1 MRKIQLTKQ
10 AIYAESKST
19 ALYLRDISK
28 IQFEQSNS
36 INIESFCSREQFERH
51 LVHTHLKFAAQ
62 VAIRYG
68 GMGLD
73 KEDLISIAN
82 IGLIKA
88 SKLFDPNYGVKFISF
103 SVNYI
108 RAEITKSL
116 NELSRTVRIPS
127 HKINQI
133 NYASFSLDQ
142 EFENDD
148 NSTSYGDR
156 YVRCEMNES
165 GFDATFVKAEIKKA
179 LNFLH
184 PNSRIAI
191 QMYYA
196 IGYEYEYSMEDIANV
211 IGVSTERVRQIIR
224 KAEIQLKA
232 SFLRYL

>member
-10 AIYAESKST
+10 AIYADSIST

-28 IQFEQSNS
+28 IQFLESNS
-36 INIESFCSREQFERH
+36 SNIESFSSREHFERH
-51 LVHTHLKFAAQ
+51 LVHIHLKFAAQ

-68 GMGLD
+68 GMGLE

-82 IGLIKA
+82 IGLIRA

-108 RAEITKSL
+108 RAEITKAL

-127 HKINQI
+127 HKINQV
-133 NYASFSLDQ
+133 NYASYSLDQ
-142 EFENDD
+142 ELENDD
-148 NSTSYGDR
+148 NCTTYSDR

-165 GFDATFVKAEIKKA
+165 CFDSKFVKDEIQKA

-184 PNSRIAI
+184 PNTRIAI

-196 IGYEYEYSMEDIANV
+196 IGHEYEYSMEDIAHV